1 MFSRPPL
8 STLFPYTTLFDLPYE
23 VAAVVE
29 IQPVGRG
36 VRMVVT
42 EDAMHDELWTERSTM
57 GMNSS
62 LDRLAKV
69 LEARLGKRSEE
80 RRVGKECGGGWAEVQ
95 YRRRR
100 RTG

>member
-1 MFSRPPL
+1 MKAAALDLTSVAGGTYTEVTQMRRL
-8 STLFPYTTLFDLPYE
+8 AYRTLADFIPGVAPYE

-29 IQPVGRG
+29 IHSVAGG
-36 VRMVVT
+36 VRMLAT

-69 LEARLGKRSEE
+69 LEAHH
-80 RRVGKECGGGWAEVQ
+80 GGGPVT
-95 YRRRR
+95 R
-100 RTG
+100 